1 MGNTMKVNNVI
12 KIKHGASSPDGKLLP
27 YELGV
32 LDASEGKILYIGG
45 ENKDGV
51 PGIAIPLMVR
61 QALQANSSETAEVAT
76 WAGEAARADEADLAM
91 VAETAIEAQTLEE
104 GAVLP
109 VKNGGT
115 GASQFEEGVL
125 FSNGDSLFTK
135 PLATQIEE
143 NDDGLVSADLVYNYC
158 TSEIGKITNPNGLT
172 NIFHSVNLNTETNI
186 SGSTKKVSKIAIE
199 FDTGNSEDTHK
210 TPNDRNTTAD
220 GFQVQHYAKFDDYRI
235 FLFYCAINTWVNGA
249 PSFVFLPI
257 PNGQIGSRY
266 FVISNGVGAILF
278 RAEFIDNKMVITYVS
293 QLEDGVAGNSFGC
306 YGIR

>member
-1 MGNTMKVNNVI
+1 MGDTMKVNNVI

-45 ENKDGV
+45 ENKDGA

-61 QALQANSSETAEVAT
+61 QALQANSSEYAKEAGQAE
-76 WAGEAARADEADLAM
+76 EADLAG
-91 VAETAIEAQTLEE
+91 VAETALEAQTLEE

-109 VKNGGT
+109 VEKGGT
-115 GASQFEEGVL
+115 GMSQFEEGVL
-125 FSNGDSLFTK
+125 FSSKNSLFTK
-135 PLATQIEE
+135 PLASQIKE
-143 NDDGLVSADLVYNYC
+143 DVDGLVSADLVYNYC
-158 TSEIGKITNPNGLT
+158 ASEIGKITNPNGLT

-186 SGSTKKVSKIAIE
+186 SGSTNKISKIAIE
-199 FDTGNSEDTHK
+199 FGTGNSEDTRK
-210 TPNDRNTTAD
+210 TPNDSNTTAD
-220 GFQVQHYAKFDDYRI
+220 GFQVQHCAKFNDYRI
-235 FLFYCAINTWVNGA
+235 YLFYCAINTWVNGA

-278 RAEFIDNKMVITYVS
+278 RAEFIDDKMVITYTS
-293 QLEDGVAGNSFGC
+293 QLEDGVAGNTFGC
-306 YGIR
+306 YGVR